1 MNTLCSKITG
11 DRTTQPISVLIVDD
25 DELLRLSL
33 KLSLSCVG
41 QLNVIGEAVDGPSA
55 VEAVLEHRPTVVL
68 MDISLPG
75 FDGIEATS
83 RIKKSTNTKVLI
95 LSGNEKESS
104 VFAAFRAGADG
115 YCLKESTKEQILA
128 AILAVAN
135 DGTWLSDNVANTV
148 ISQLA
153 ALDPEAGSGQA
164 GLTEFETKILDM
176 VLAGSSLEGIA
187 SDLGLNEN
195 RIYAHS
201 QNLIL
206 KLSNSRTESL
216 SCDDRFNQK
225 IGADHQLARICPRC
239 HASWPANRRNCL
251 YDGTATKVDNLIGT
265 IFADRYEILSVLGSG
280 NGGTVYKAR
289 HRFML
294 KLVAIKVM
302 HSNNLKRLQNLQR
315 FRGEAIASSF
325 LTHKNIVNVLDFGVT
340 DKGLAFMIMEYY
352 DAETLSQLID
362 AGGRL
367 TASQALPIFKQI
379 CDGLEHAH
387 RAGIV
392 HRDLKPGNVLV
403 AEVENDVPEVRIL
416 DFGTAEIQREVH
428 GLEKQEFEPGYVFGS
443 PLYMSPEQCR
453 ALKLGPCSDIYSM
466 GCLMYDVLTG
476 NPPIVADSI
485 NDALLQQIFK
495 EPTHIGATRYGADI
509 PKMLQGIVMKA
520 LRKDPAMRYQSAAEL
535 RSYLDAVDL
544 SQ

>member
-1 MNTLCSKITG
+1 MMNTLCSKITG

-25 DELLRLSL
+25 DELQRLSLRLSL
-33 KLSLSCVG
+33 STAD
-41 QLNVIGEAVDGPSA
+41 QLNVVGEAVDGPSA
-55 VEAVLEHRPTVVL
+55 VEAAKAHNPTVVL

-83 RIKKSTNTKVLI
+83 RVKKCTDAKVLI
-95 LSGNEKESS
+95 LSAHDRESS
-104 VFAAFRAGADG
+104 VFASFRAGADG
-115 YCLKESTKEQILA
+115 YCLKESTKEQIVA

-135 DGTWLSDNVANTV
+135 DGTWLSDNIANAV

-153 ALDPEAGSGQA
+153 ALDPQAGSGQP
-164 GLTEFETKILDM
+164 GLTEFETKILNM
-176 VLAGSSLEGIA
+176 VLEGASLEGIA

-206 KLSNSRTESL
+206 KLSNSRAESL
-216 SCDDRFNQK
+216 SSEDLWNTK
-225 IGADHQLARICPRC
+225 IGADHTLARICPKC

-340 DKGLAFMIMEYY
+340 DKGLAFMIMEHY
-352 DAETLSQLID
+352 DAETLSKMIEVN
-362 AGGRL
+362 GRL
-367 TASQALPIFKQI
+367 TTEQALPIFKQI

-392 HRDLKPGNVLV
+392 HRDLKPSNILV
-403 AEVENDVPEVRIL
+403 RELEDDIPEVHIL

-428 GLEKQEFEPGYVFGS
+428 GLEKPKFEPGYAFGS
-443 PLYMSPEQCR
+443 PAYMSPEQCR
-453 ALKLGPCSDIYSM
+453 GLKLGPCSDIYSL

-476 NPPIVADSI
+476 TPPIVAESI
-485 NDALLQQIFK
+485 NDALMHQIFK
-495 EPTHIGATRYGADI
+495 EPIHINATKYGAEV
-509 PKMLQGIVMKA
+509 PKMMQGIVMKA
-520 LRKDPAMRYQSAAEL
+520 LRKEPAMRYQSAAEM
-535 RSYLDAVDL
+535 RSYLDAV
-544 SQ
+544 QP

>member
-25 DELLRLSL
+25 DELQRLSLRLSL
-33 KLSLSCVG
+33 STAD
-41 QLNVIGEAVDGPSA
+41 QLNVVGEAVDGPSA
-55 VEAVLEHRPTVVL
+55 VEAAKAHNPTVVL

-83 RIKKSTNTKVLI
+83 RVKKCTDAKVLI
-95 LSGNEKESS
+95 LSAHDRESS
-104 VFAAFRAGADG
+104 VFASFRAGADG
-115 YCLKESTKEQILA
+115 YCLKESTKEQIVA

-135 DGTWLSDNVANTV
+135 DGTWLSDNIANAV

-153 ALDPEAGSGQA
+153 ALDPQAGSGQP
-164 GLTEFETKILDM
+164 GLTEFETKILNM
-176 VLAGSSLEGIA
+176 VLEGASLEGIA

-206 KLSNSRTESL
+206 KLSNSRAESL
-216 SCDDRFNQK
+216 SSEDLWNTK
-225 IGADHQLARICPRC
+225 IGADHTLARICPKC

-340 DKGLAFMIMEYY
+340 DKGLAFMIMEHY
-352 DAETLSQLID
+352 DAETLSKMIEVN
-362 AGGRL
+362 GRL
-367 TASQALPIFKQI
+367 TTEQALPIFKQI

-392 HRDLKPGNVLV
+392 HRDLKPSNILV
-403 AEVENDVPEVRIL
+403 RELEDDIPEVHIL

-428 GLEKQEFEPGYVFGS
+428 GLEKPKFEPGYAFGS
-443 PLYMSPEQCR
+443 PAYMSPEQCR
-453 ALKLGPCSDIYSM
+453 GLKLGPCSDIYSL

-476 NPPIVADSI
+476 TPPIVAESI
-485 NDALLQQIFK
+485 NDALMHQIFK
-495 EPTHIGATRYGADI
+495 EPIHINATKYGAEV
-509 PKMLQGIVMKA
+509 PKMMQGIVMKA
-520 LRKDPAMRYQSAAEL
+520 LRKEPAMRYQSAAEM
-535 RSYLDAVDL
+535 RSYLDAV
-544 SQ
+544 QP